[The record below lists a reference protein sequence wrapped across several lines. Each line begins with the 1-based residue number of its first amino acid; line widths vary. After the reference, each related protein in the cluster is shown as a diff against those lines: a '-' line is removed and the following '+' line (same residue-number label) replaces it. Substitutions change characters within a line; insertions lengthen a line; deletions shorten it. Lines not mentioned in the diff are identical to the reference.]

1 MASNSPFLSFGKS
14 SRWLALVFFVFNY
27 ILALFK
33 HPGMNP
39 LKILQ
44 QDSLGY
50 YQFLPAVFIDGNIR
64 HLPWAT
70 VLENGNHLSLFHIG
84 VAILQAP
91 FFLLAHLSSVVF
103 GFEADGYSVLYLHA
117 LFLAASFYLAIGLY
131 FSFKHLKAYF
141 NARTALMAVIL
152 IYLGSN
158 LMFYSAKEVGMSHI
172 YSFFLFASF
181 IYCTPGFLAK
191 PSWKNSSII
200 SLLSALIVLIKPN
213 NGILLLYLLFYDVKS
228 LEDLRI
234 RFRLFQL
241 NFSKIIWMIV
251 LAGMAVF
258 PQLLYWKTVTG
269 DWIVYSYGFKNE
281 GFNWLAPELW
291 NVLFSHQ
298 NGWLLYSPLPV
309 FALIGLFWGAVKRVS
324 NFALTGLILLLAWY
338 IFASWWN
345 WWFGAAF
352 GHRAFVEYL
361 ALLMV
366 PLAFFL
372 ERIQEKHLSK
382 WFYFISSIL
391 VFVNIRMMSVYHP
404 PWDGPDW
411 TWSSFLEVLQKV
423 VYIGTPL

>member
-39 LKILQ
+39 LKIMG

-50 YQFLPAVFIDGNIR
+50 YQFLPALFIKGDLK

-84 VAILQAP
+84 VAILEAP
-91 FFLLAHLSSVVF
+91 FFLVAHLSSIAF
-103 GFEADGYSVLYLHA
+103 GLEADGHSVLYLHA
-117 LFLAASFYLAIGLY
+117 LFIAASFYLALGLY
-131 FSFKHLKAYF
+131 FSYKLLKSQFKPSL
-141 NARTALMAVIL
+141 ALTTVVL

-158 LMFYSAKEVGMSHI
+158 LVFYSAKDVGMSHV

-181 IYCTPGFLAK
+181 IYCTPGFLAN
-191 PSWKNSSII
+191 PNWKNSSII
-200 SLLSALIVLIKPN
+200 SLLLTLIILIKPN
-213 NGILLLYLLFYDVKS
+213 NGILLFYVLLYDVRN
-228 LEDLRI
+228 LQGLWT
-234 RFRLFQL
+234 RFRFFQSNML
-241 NFSKIIWMIV
+241 KIAWMIL
-251 LAGMAVF
+251 LAATTIF

-269 DWIVYSYGFKNE
+269 DWIVYSYGFKDE

-298 NGWLLYSPLPV
+298 NGWLLYSPLMV

-324 NFALTGLILLLAWY
+324 NFGLTGLILLLAWY

-345 WWFGAAF
+345 WWFGAAY
-352 GHRAFVEYL
+352 GHRAFVEYS
-361 ALLMV
+361 ALLML
-366 PLAFFL
+366 PFAFFL

-382 WFYFISSIL
+382 WFYTISGIL
-391 VFVNIRMMSVYHP
+391 VFINIRMMSVYHP

-411 TWSSFLEVLQKV
+411 TWSSFLELLQKV